1 MKPLSAKLAG
11 VPKSSIR
18 KLFDLLSS
26 KEEAIS
32 LGIGQPDFPAP
43 QAVIDATVAALKE
56 GKGSVYAPTMGIPR
70 LKSIIAK
77 KLEKENR
84 IVVDPEKNVMVTNG
98 GSGSITLAF
107 AAILNPGDEIIMFS
121 PNFLSYF
128 YVASYF
134 DARVIE
140 APRRPDFGPSLD
152 ALGKL
157 VTPKTKA
164 VIINS
169 PNNPTGYAY
178 TRNEIEA
185 IASFCIE
192 HDLYLISDE
201 VYEKIIYDGFT
212 HVSPAS
218 LNGMADRTITLN
230 AASKTLS
237 LTGFRIG
244 YLAAPESMLP
254 LMENFIQYTS
264 AGANH
269 PCQYGVAAGLEQA
282 LSNPGSIDPVIK
294 AYQKKRDACHARL
307 NEAGLECPKPRGAFY
322 IMPRVDATGMDGNAF
337 SQRLVETSGVAV
349 VPGSG
354 FGKYSKDMVRISYAI
369 DDRKLDDALSRI
381 ERFVKSIH

>member
-1 MKPLSAKLAG
+1 MKPLSSKLAG

-18 KLFDLLSS
+18 KLFDLLGAQ
-26 KEEAIS
+26 KDTIS

-43 QAVIDATVAALKE
+43 QAVIDATIAAIKE
-56 GKGSVYAPTMGIPR
+56 GKGSVYAPTMGIPQ
-70 LKSIIAK
+70 LKGIIAE
-77 KLEKENR
+77 KLKKENY
-84 IVVDPEKNVMVTNG
+84 IVADPEKNVMVTNG

-107 AAILNPGDEIIMFS
+107 AALLNPGDEIILFS

-152 ALGKL
+152 MLAKL
-157 VTPKTKA
+157 VTAKTKA
-164 VIINS
+164 ILINS

-178 TRNEIEA
+178 TRKEIEV

-201 VYEKIIYDGFT
+201 VYEKIIYDGFK

-218 LNGMADRTITLN
+218 LNGMENRTITLN

-244 YLAAPESMLP
+244 YLAAPEPMLP

-264 AGANH
+264 AGSNH
-269 PCQYGVAAGLEQA
+269 PCQYGVAAGLEQV
-282 LSNPGSIDPVIK
+282 LKDPSYLDPVIK

-307 NEAGLECPKPRGAFY
+307 NEMGLECPKPRGAFY
-322 IMPRVDATGMDGNAF
+322 IMPRVASTGLDGASF
-337 SQRLVETSGVAV
+337 SQQLVETRGVAV
-349 VPGSG
+349 VPGGG
-354 FGKYSKDMVRISYAI
+354 FGKYSKEMVRISYAI
-369 DDRKLDDALSRI
+369 DDRKLDEALSRI
-381 ERFVKSIH
+381 EQFVKSRH

>member
-1 MKPLSAKLAG
+1 MKPLSVRLSG

-18 KLFDLLSS
+18 KLFDLLTQ
-26 KEEAIS
+26 EDAIS

-43 QAVIDATVAALKE
+43 QAVIDATIAALRE

-70 LKSIIAK
+70 LKAIIAQ
-77 KLEKENR
+77 KLQKENN
-84 IVVDPEKNVMVTNG
+84 IAADPEKNVMVTNG

-107 AAILNPGDEIIMFS
+107 AAILNPGDEVILFS

-134 DARVIE
+134 DAKAVE

-152 ALGKL
+152 ALEKL
-157 VTPKTKA
+157 VSPKTKA
-164 VIINS
+164 VLINS
-169 PNNPTGYAY
+169 PNNPTGYACS
-178 TRNEIEA
+178 RAEIEA

-218 LNGMADRTITLN
+218 LDGMADRTITLN

-237 LTGFRIG
+237 LTGFRVG
-244 YLAAPESMLP
+244 YLCAPEPMLP
-254 LMENFIQYTS
+254 LMENYIQYTC
-264 AGANH
+264 AGTNH
-269 PCQYGVAAGLEQA
+269 PCQYGVAAGLEQILKEPA
-282 LSNPGSIDPVIK
+282 SLDPVIK
-294 AYQKKRDACHARL
+294 AYQKKRDACYARL

-322 IMPRVDATGMDGNAF
+322 IMPRVDATGMDGAAF
-337 SQRLVETSGVAV
+337 SRRLVESSGVAV
-349 VPGSG
+349 VPGGG
-354 FGKYSKDMVRISYAI
+354 FGKYSANHVRVSYAI
-369 DDRKLDDALSRI
+369 DDLKLDDALSRI
-381 ERFVKSIH
+381 ERFVKSGK

>member
-18 KLFDLLSS
+18 KLFDLLSTQ
-26 KEEAIS
+26 KDTIS
-32 LGIGQPDFPAP
+32 LGIGQPDFSAP
-43 QAVIDATVAALKE
+43 QVVIDATIAAVKE

-70 LKSIIAK
+70 LKSIIAE
-77 KLEKENR
+77 KLRKENN
-84 IVVDPEKNVMVTNG
+84 IIVDPEKNVMVTNG

-107 AAILNPGDEIIMFS
+107 AAILNPGDELIIFS

-134 DARVIE
+134 DAKVVE

-164 VIINS
+164 ILINS

-178 TRNEIEA
+178 TRKEIDA
-185 IASFCIE
+185 VASFCIE

-218 LNGMADRTITLN
+218 LDGMSDRTITLN

-237 LTGFRIG
+237 LTGFRVG
-244 YLAAPESMLP
+244 YLCAPETMLP

-269 PCQYGVAAGLEQA
+269 PCQYGVAAGLEQV
-282 LSNPGSIDPVIK
+282 LKNPASLDLVIK
-294 AYQKKRDACHARL
+294 AYQKKRDACHVRL
-307 NEAGLECPKPRGAFY
+307 NEIGLECPKPHGAFY
-322 IMPRVDATGMDGNAF
+322 IMPRVDATGMDGATF
-337 SQRLVETSGVAV
+337 SQRLVETNGVAV
-349 VPGSG
+349 VPGGG

-369 DDRKLDDALSRI
+369 DDRLLDDALSRI